1 VQLRFPHSCGSL
13 LWLERLV
20 ALIFFLL
27 PKLFFRCRSGSLGLL
42 VRVVFVCFAISAS
55 TPSHYTVL
63 SDRHLA
69 QPGLCPIVSG
79 LCPIIIWL
87 SLVSVRSCWVSVRS
101 SFGSAWSLSDCAGP
115 LSDHRL
121 AQPGL
126 CPIVPGLYPIIILLS
141 FFLLW
146 CVAGPILSVI
156 CYSGRVLSLISHVVF
171 LAPFQ
176 VSGAVPSTVPRPDS

>member
-1 VQLRFPHSCGSL
+1 VQLRFPHSRGSL

-20 ALIFFLL
+20 ALIFFLW
-27 PKLFFRCRSGSLGLL
+27 PKLFFRRRSTSTRRSGSLGLL
-42 VRVVFVCFAISAS
+42 VRVVFVCFVISAS

-79 LCPIIIWL
+79 LYPIVIWL
-87 SLVSVRSCWVSVRS
+87 SLVSVRSCRVSVRS
-101 SFGSAWSLSDCAGP
+101 SFGSAWSLSNRAGP
-115 LSDHRL
+115 LSDRRL

-126 CPIVPGLYPIIILLS
+126 CPIVILLS

-156 CYSGRVLSLISHVVF
+156 CYLG
-171 LAPFQ
+171 
-176 VSGAVPSTVPRPDS
+176 